1 VRDDATRR
9 AAGGGGDGGGG
20 EASSSSVVG
29 VVGAVLGAQ
38 RRRRR
43 VRGGGRW
50 VAGRWG
56 PLAFAVPHWMGV
68 WIWELVVGKAEK
80 VVFIFKIS
88 SLLFI
93 IYFR

>member
-1 VRDDATRR
+1 M
-9 AAGGGGDGGGG
+9 
-20 EASSSSVVG
+20 
-29 VVGAVLGAQ
+29 
-38 RRRRR
+38 
-43 VRGGGRW
+43 RGGGRW